1 VRLPDGMNLNQE
13 LVKQD
18 WCWWYRMYA
27 PGNTTLERLDVE
39 AREVRIPG
47 VLRKARVPTRWGA
60 T

>member
-1 VRLPDGMNLNQE
+1 MNLNQE

-27 PGNTTLERLDVE
+27 PGNTTLERLEVE